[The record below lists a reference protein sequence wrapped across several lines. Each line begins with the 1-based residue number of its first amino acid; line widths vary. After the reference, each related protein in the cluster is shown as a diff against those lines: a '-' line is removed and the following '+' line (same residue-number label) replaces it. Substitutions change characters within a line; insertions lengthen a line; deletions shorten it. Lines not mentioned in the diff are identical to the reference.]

1 VHEAGAFLGL
11 LRGAR
16 IEAVADVRRYPSS
29 RRMPWFNAGA
39 LEELLSAAGIEY
51 HHFEE
56 LGGRRP
62 GGFAGYADYMASK
75 EFGEGVE
82 GLLRLAGRRRTAVMC
97 AEADWRSCHR
107 RLLSDALAAGGH
119 EVVHIG
125 RRGALESHQPVLA

>member
-1 VHEAGAFLGL
+1 L
-11 LRGAR
+11 LRRAR

-29 RRMPWFNAGA
+29 RRMPWFSSGA
-39 LEELLSAAGIEY
+39 LEESLARAGIEY

-62 GGFAGYADYMASK
+62 GGFAGYSNYMASK
-75 EFGEGVE
+75 EFGDGAAA
-82 GLLRLAGRRRTAVMC
+82 LLRLAGRQRTAVMC

-107 RLLSDALAAGGH
+107 RLLSDALAARGH

-125 RRGALESHQPVLA
+125 PRGALESHPLALA